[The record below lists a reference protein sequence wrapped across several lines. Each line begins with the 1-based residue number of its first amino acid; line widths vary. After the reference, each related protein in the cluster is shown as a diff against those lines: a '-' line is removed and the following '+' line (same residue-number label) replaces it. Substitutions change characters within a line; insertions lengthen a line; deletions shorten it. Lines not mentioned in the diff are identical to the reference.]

1 MDRSLCVCVW
11 EGKKSRSPDSFPLSK
26 AGRMAEMM
34 ADGVEADMTF
44 RDAEILEIR
53 RREMVMERVH
63 TMYRTPQ
70 LIQTPYIRGCFI
82 KEQSDS
88 KEKQRLVLL
97 RRGHARPE
105 G

>member
-1 MDRSLCVCVW
+1 MDRSLCVWVW

-26 AGRMAEMM
+26 VGRIAEMM

-53 RREMVMERVH
+53 RRAMVKEQVH

-70 LIQTPYIRGCFI
+70 LIQTPYPIREWFI
-82 KEQSDS
+82 EEQSNS
-88 KEKQRLVLL
+88 KENKD
-97 RRGHARPE
+97 
-105 G
+105 